1 LKFLLIAS
9 YVPKDTQD
17 VFTEERIDF
26 VLVKYISPSGIRS
39 WCHSTEH
46 SWNWRWHLRSR
57 SILAAAAHLS
67 KLLKGHRMY
76 NKT

>member
-46 SWNWRWHLRSR
+46 SWNWRWHL
-57 SILAAAAHLS
+57 
-67 KLLKGHRMY
+67 
-76 NKT
+76 